1 MLLTQHL
8 RCQDGQ
14 PLPRRH
20 FYTLSKDIPPDCSL
34 LDPRAQWP
42 GPIVLLKSLEKRQ
55 NHFRN
60 VQYDIPPPP
69 LQFNLKNQ
77 SQETCIFYVST
88 PRFQK
93 QRKTAHN
100 IILYPSCLSASAEL
114 KGGKK
119 KKSLALSM
127 NTQHRKLN
135 VCYKEFLTG
144 QQVALL
150 VICFKHFCTGICTDW
165 FSFPADV
172 RRR

>member
-100 IILYPSCLSASAEL
+100 IILYPRGLSASAEL

-119 KKSLALSM
+119 K
-127 NTQHRKLN
+127 N
-135 VCYKEFLTG
+135 
-144 QQVALL
+144 
-150 VICFKHFCTGICTDW
+150 
-165 FSFPADV
+165 P
-172 RRR
+172 

>member
-1 MLLTQHL
+1 MSAVS
-8 RCQDGQ
+8 QDGQ

-20 FYTLSKDIPPDCSL
+20 LYTLSKDIPPDCSL

-42 GPIVLLKSLEKRQ
+42 GPIALLKSLEKRR

-77 SQETCIFYVST
+77 SQETCIFYVNT

-114 KGGKK
+114 KGGEKK
-119 KKSLALSM
+119 ILGSEHEHTA
-127 NTQHRKLN
+127 QEIE
-135 VCYKEFLTG
+135 C
-144 QQVALL
+144 LL
-150 VICFKHFCTGICTDW
+150 QRVFTRAVSGLISDML
-165 FSFPADV
+165 
-172 RRR
+172 

>member
-1 MLLTQHL
+1 MSITDTTSQLSFRMDSRFLEGTSTPFPRISHLTV
-8 RCQDGQ
+8 DYWIPG
-14 PLPRRH
+14 
-20 FYTLSKDIPPDCSL
+20 LSG
-34 LDPRAQWP
+34 P
-42 GPIVLLKSLEKRQ
+42 GPIALLKSLEKRQ

-100 IILYPSCLSASAEL
+100 ITLYPSCLSASAEL

-119 KKSLALSM
+119 KILSAEHEHIAQEIECLLQRVFNRAVSALISDM
-127 NTQHRKLN
+127 L
-135 VCYKEFLTG
+135 
-144 QQVALL
+144 
-150 VICFKHFCTGICTDW
+150 
-165 FSFPADV
+165 
-172 RRR
+172 